1 MTLLDIE
8 KEFASDIDL
17 KYFVRQGKKKLIE
30 CFKETNND
38 ECKTIETI
46 VGGKIA
52 YSNVVLDYIGSEFH
66 FDSQIGEAP
75 ILKVRYN
82 LLFKR
87 KYNNIFEYVIV
98 FDYTGILISSSIE
111 SVEAINEKT

>member
-30 CFKETNND
+30 CFKETNNA

-46 VGGKIA
+46 VGGK
-52 YSNVVLDYIGSEFH
+52 
-66 FDSQIGEAP
+66 
-75 ILKVRYN
+75 
-82 LLFKR
+82 
-87 KYNNIFEYVIV
+87 
-98 FDYTGILISSSIE
+98 
-111 SVEAINEKT
+111 